1 MGRARGATAQMLV
14 SIEGT
19 YGTPPAGGYN
29 KVPFISSQ
37 LGAEQP
43 LIDSELLGLGRAP
56 ADPTYDVVTND
67 GDVVIPLDANNLGLW
82 LKLLLGAAVDSV
94 VTANTVY
101 QHVFSSGADPLPSA
115 SIEVGHPAVP
125 SFQTSYGARANTFRI
140 GMQRSGNTS
149 ATLGLIAKGETAPAN
164 ASAAGSPT
172 LLPIVRFAAATGAIK
187 IDGVQVGEI
196 VSADINFSNA
206 LEKIEAIRPDGEIA
220 DADPGMPMANGSLT
234 AKFSDNALFNKAT
247 SKTPVSLE
255 FSWTAGA
262 YSLKIVI
269 ARAFLPKV
277 KRPVTGPGGIQ
288 QDFNFQ
294 GSTGGA
300 PMFVATLV
308 NAVASH

>member
-1 MGRARGATAQMLV
+1 MGRARGATAQMLA
-14 SIEGT
+14 SIETT
-19 YGTPPAGGYN
+19 YGTPPGGSYL
-29 KVPFISSQ
+29 KLPFISSQ

-43 LIDSELLGLGRAP
+43 LIDSDLLGLGRAP

-67 GDVVIPLDANNLGLW
+67 GDVVVPLDANNFGYW
-82 LKLLLGAAVDSV
+82 LRLLLGAAVDS
-94 VTANTVY
+94 TLSANVY
-101 QHVFSSGADPLPSA
+101 QHVFSSGADPLPSG
-115 SIEVGHPAVP
+115 SIEVGHPSVP
-125 SFQTSYGARANTFRI
+125 SFQTSYGVRANTLRI

-149 ATLGLIAKGETAPAN
+149 ATIGLIAKGETAPAAVSN
-164 ASAAGSPT
+164 GGSATTQPT
-172 LLPIVRFAAATGAIK
+172 TRFAAATGAIK

-206 LEKIEAIRPDGEIA
+206 LEKIETIRPDGEIA

-247 SKTPVSLE
+247 AKTPVSLE
-255 FSWTAGA
+255 FAWTAGA

-277 KRPVTGPGGIQ
+277 KRPVTGPGGVQ

-294 GSTGGA
+294 GATGVGA
-300 PMFVATLV
+300 MFVATLV
-308 NAVASH
+308 NAVPAH